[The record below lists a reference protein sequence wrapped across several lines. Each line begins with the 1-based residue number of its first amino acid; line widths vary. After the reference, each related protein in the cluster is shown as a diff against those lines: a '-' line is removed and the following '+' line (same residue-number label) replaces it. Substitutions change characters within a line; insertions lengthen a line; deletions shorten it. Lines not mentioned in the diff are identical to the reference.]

1 MKDEGDCCK
10 LPLKAA
16 EEDTE
21 EEATASCKTMAAA
34 KVISQDAAVEAF
46 FLELDGL
53 IELNTLEAISLVLT
67 DLSMSL
73 AKHSGASRLTTGWR
87 YTCSV

>member
-16 EEDTE
+16 EEDKE

-46 FLELDGL
+46 LLELDGL
-53 IELNTLEAISLVLT
+53 I
-67 DLSMSL
+67 
-73 AKHSGASRLTTGWR
+73 
-87 YTCSV
+87 

>member
-16 EEDTE
+16 EEDKE

-34 KVISQDAAVEAF
+34 KVVSQDAAVEAF
-46 FLELDGL
+46 LLELDGP
-53 IELNTLEAISLVLT
+53 IELKR
-67 DLSMSL
+67 LSFS
-73 AKHSGASRLTTGWR
+73 SPDRP
-87 YTCSV
+87 